1 MMTSRLVVTYRRTA
15 GGESCE
21 TSCEASRANPNHSF
35 QHLQNSPDQLNSKIG
50 PSLTQPSNQHL
61 AVAHQRHQA
70 AGFCHDGIRRLSFWV
85 TSNSPPV
92 QRCGDSESQ
101 SMEKSRRDGRLD
113 RTGHTLTLSVSV
125 PPQGS
130 EFRVDN
136 ERCFGDRA
144 LAR

>member
-1 MMTSRLVVTYRRTA
+1 MIIVYASFFPNIFLDALNDDFVTVVTYHRTA

-21 TSCEASRANPNHSF
+21 TSCELSRVNSKHPF

-85 TSNSPPV
+85 TKKPPTGPAL
-92 QRCGDSESQ
+92 RGRENQ
-101 SMEKSRRDGRLD
+101 SMEKS
-113 RTGHTLTLSVSV
+113 
-125 PPQGS
+125 
-130 EFRVDN
+130 
-136 ERCFGDRA
+136 
-144 LAR
+144 